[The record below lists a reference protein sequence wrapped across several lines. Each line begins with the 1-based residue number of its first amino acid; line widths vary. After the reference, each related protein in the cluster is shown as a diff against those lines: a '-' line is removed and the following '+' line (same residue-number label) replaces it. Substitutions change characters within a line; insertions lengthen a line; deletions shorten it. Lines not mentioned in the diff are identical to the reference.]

1 MSMSKI
7 TRVFVFLFIFASLS
21 FPSLAQKFEEI
32 SITQFERNLANLGTE
47 VVKQFEI
54 SKKVA
59 LTSGKKSRGDFWSV
73 SGIAMGSVHI
83 FQAGKVG
90 TLSVNLIVKETG
102 ERFKAK
108 YKLKRKNQY
117 KKWEIIE

>member
-1 MSMSKI
+1 MSISKI
-7 TRVFVFLFIFASLS
+7 MRFLIFLFVYSSLS

-32 SITQFERNLANLGTE
+32 SITEFESNLANLGTE

-90 TLSVNLIVKETG
+90 TLSVNLIIKETG
-102 ERFKAK
+102 ERFKSK